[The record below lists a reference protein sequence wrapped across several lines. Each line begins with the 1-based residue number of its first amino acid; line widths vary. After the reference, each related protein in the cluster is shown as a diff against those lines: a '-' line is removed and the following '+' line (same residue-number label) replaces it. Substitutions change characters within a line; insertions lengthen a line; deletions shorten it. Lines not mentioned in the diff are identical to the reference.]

1 MKNLVCFL
9 LTGISLL
16 LSSCRTG
23 GVVLRE
29 TPLNVSET
37 RRAVVSV
44 LGEPRSI
51 SSNGREIFFQY
62 LDKKDKKIEKM
73 DMIRER
79 HYSHVTILGD
89 RRPYDVQVEVIIEGR
104 NHDGG
109 FDIIERDDAKASV
122 IAEKIRQALN
132 QSRDSRNVIDDFRSF

>member
-9 LTGISLL
+9 LTGIALL

-51 SSNGREIFFQY
+51 SSNGREIFSQY

-79 HYSHVTILGD
+79 HYTHVTILGD

-109 FDIIERDDAKASV
+109 FDIVERDDAKASV